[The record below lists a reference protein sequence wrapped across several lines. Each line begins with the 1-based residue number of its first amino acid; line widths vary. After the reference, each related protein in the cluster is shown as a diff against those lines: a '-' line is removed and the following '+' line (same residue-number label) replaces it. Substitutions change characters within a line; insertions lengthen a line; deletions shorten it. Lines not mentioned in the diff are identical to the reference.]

1 MNDQYANGEGGSVKK
16 GGMTAITGNHSQFSN
31 LKAKPIKASA
41 TRGVTKA
48 RGMAKRSMSFSYKK

>member
-1 MNDQYANGEGGSVKK
+1 MKK
-16 GGMTAITGNHSQFSN
+16 GGMTSITGTHSQFKN

-41 TRGVTKA
+41 SRGLTKQ

>member
-1 MNDQYANGEGGSVKK
+1 MKK
-16 GGMTAITGNHSQFSN
+16 GGMTAITGSSSQFGN

-41 TRGVTKA
+41 SRGVTKQ